1 MFSII
6 IPMYNNADT
15 IENTLD
21 SLVKQTRKDLIRE
34 VLVVDDGGSDESAKK
49 VEAYKE
55 QHKLPIRL
63 IHQENAGPAA
73 ARNTGM
79 RLAVADY
86 IAFLDADDEWE
97 KGKLACQAEVL
108 QKHPEIDL
116 LCGGITEGPL
126 RVLIKKHDSLYRTTL
141 KEYCIKSFIFTSTV
155 VIKRERAKEA
165 GYFDETM
172 RYSED
177 MNYYQ
182 RFYRWNQVY
191 YLPKK
196 MTVYGGTKAYYGQS
210 GLSSDFR
217 KMHEGRKHNFEVL
230 RREGQISAAFYMA
243 MVLFGQIKYIRRRML
258 LWRDRKKARAIAFD

>member
-1 MFSII
+1 
-6 IPMYNNADT
+6 MYNNADT

-21 SLVKQTRKDLIRE
+21 SLAKQTRKNLIRE
-34 VLVVDDGGSDESAKK
+34 VLVVDDGGTDDSAKK

-55 QHKLPIRL
+55 QHNLPIRL
-63 IHQENAGPAA
+63 IRQENAGPAA

-79 RLAVADY
+79 RLAAADY

-97 KGKLACQAEVL
+97 RRKLERQAKVL
-108 QKHPEIDL
+108 QEHPEIDL
-116 LCGGITEGPL
+116 LCGGIAEGPL
-126 RVLIKKHDSLYRTTL
+126 RVLVKKHDSLYRTSL

-155 VIKRERAKEA
+155 VIKRERVKEA

-191 YLPKK
+191 YLPEK
-196 MTVYGGTKAYYGQS
+196 MTVYGRTKTYYGQS
-210 GLSSDFR
+210 GLSSNFK
-217 KMHEGRKHNFEVL
+217 KMHDGRKHNFEVL
-230 RREGQISAAFYMA
+230 WRERQISTMFYVA
-243 MVLFGQIKYIRRRML
+243 MVLFGEIKYIRRKL
-258 LWRDRKKARAIAFD
+258 LLYWDRKKTLAIAFK